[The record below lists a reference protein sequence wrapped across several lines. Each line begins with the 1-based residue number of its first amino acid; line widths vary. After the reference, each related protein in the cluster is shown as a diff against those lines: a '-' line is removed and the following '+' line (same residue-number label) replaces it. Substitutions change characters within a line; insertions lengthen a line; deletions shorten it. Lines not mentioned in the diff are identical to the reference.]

1 MASWE
6 ILYIYRARLRARL
19 VLVQELLAVLGIAVG
34 VALLFASQVAST
46 SLDGSIQQLASGIVG
61 RASLQMVAR
70 DPHGFQERL
79 LDRVRRLPGVLGAAP
94 VLEVRATLIGPRGRS
109 AVDLIASD
117 PHDVHL
123 GGSLLRRFTA
133 VQLASLRVLALP
145 APVAAEIGV
154 DSLQTV
160 GLEVGASR
168 LTALMG
174 AKLDAGNIGALV
186 HSPVA
191 IAPLAYAQEVSGLRG
206 RVTRILVNTAP
217 GREREVLRGLRELAV
232 GQPVNVEPADFDAQL
247 FDTAAAPADQS
258 EELFSA
264 ISALVGFMF
273 AFNAMLVTAH
283 LRRNLV
289 ETLRRRG
296 ATRTMTLQV
305 LLFDALVLGVL
316 GTLLGLALGEALSIV
331 VFRADPGYLAFAFAV
346 GEQRIVTWQSVAL
359 AAGAGL
365 AAACIGVL
373 APLHDVLVRRLRSS
387 RELTGGPRRPRSL
400 RELAGGSR
408 RLRSSS
414 ELAGDRRR
422 RDADGQE
429 PSPAALHPRSWLR
442 GRLGARP
449 AGELGSR
456 ALRLLLGAGC
466 LALTTT
472 ILLARPQSAI
482 LGSVT
487 LVAALLLLL
496 PLAFD
501 AILAVF
507 EALQR
512 PLYAASSRIAIV
524 ELRTPS
530 SRMRS
535 LAIAATGAIAVF
547 GSVAIEGARS
557 NLQRGLNAAARGID
571 SNAAVWV
578 SPQGEANAFSTIPF
592 RGTAARTLARIPGVS
607 AVGVYRGGFLDWGER
622 RVWVLAP
629 PRTAAHP
636 IPVGQLV
643 QGEFAAASSAIRGSG
658 WAVLSQAL
666 ADEHHLRIGERF
678 SLPSPR
684 PTTFRVAALSTNLGW
699 PPGAIVLS
707 AVDYAR
713 AWGST
718 DPSAYQVQI
727 DPGASASAV
736 RAGIQRAL
744 GPQTGL
750 LAETVSQRVRWHYA
764 TTRQALS
771 RLAQIGT
778 LVLIAAV
785 LAMAGAMGSM
795 IWQRR
800 PQLAYIKRQ
809 GYKRGVLWRAL
820 LCESALLLGAG
831 CSLGALFGVYGQ
843 LLLSH
848 ALASV
853 TGFPIVFSIGG
864 LQAISSFALVSAA
877 AVAILALPGY
887 LAVRVPPTTV
897 STA

>member
-46 SLDGSIQQLASGIVG
+46 SLDGSIHQLASGIVG

-70 DPHGFQERL
+70 DPHGFEERL

-94 VLEVRATLIGPRGRS
+94 VLEVRATVIGPRGRS

-117 PHDVHL
+117 PRDVHL

-133 VQLASLRVLALP
+133 AQLASLRVLALP
-145 APVAAEIGV
+145 VPVAAEIGV

-160 GLEVGASR
+160 GLEIGASR

-186 HSPVA
+186 DSPVA

-217 GREREVLRGLRELAV
+217 GREREVLRGLEELAV
-232 GQPVNVEPADFDAQL
+232 GQPVNVEPSDFDAQL

-296 ATRTMTLQV
+296 ATRTMTVQV

-331 VFRADPGYLAFAFAV
+331 VFRANPGYLAFAFAV
-346 GEQRIVTWQSVAL
+346 GEQRIVAWQSVAL

-387 RELTGGPRRPRSL
+387 PGPVG
-400 RELAGGSR
+400 E
-408 RLRSSS
+408 
-414 ELAGDRRR
+414 RRR
-422 RDADGQE
+422 RGAARPRPGPAADGPE
-429 PSPAALHPRSWLR
+429 SSPAALRPGSGR
-442 GRLGARP
+442 GWSLLTHP
-449 AGELGSR
+449 AGDRAPR

-466 LALTTT
+466 LALTTA

-496 PLAFD
+496 PIAFD
-501 AILAVF
+501 AILAAF

-512 PLYAASSRIAIV
+512 PLYAASTRIAIV

-592 RGTAARTLARIPGVS
+592 RGTAARTLAGIPGVS

-629 PRTAAHP
+629 PGTAPYP

-643 QGEFAAASSAIRGSG
+643 GGELAAASSAIRGSG

-678 SLPSPR
+678 TLPSPR
-684 PTTFRVAALSTNLGW
+684 PMTFRVAALSTNLGW
-699 PPGAIVLS
+699 PPGAIILN
-707 AVDYAR
+707 AADYAR
-713 AWGST
+713 AWGSA

-727 DPGASASAV
+727 DPGASPSAV

-744 GPQTGL
+744 GPRTGL
-750 LAETVSQRVRWHYA
+750 VTETVSQRVRWHYA

-853 TGFPIVFSIGG
+853 TGFPIVFSAGG

-887 LAVRVPPTTV
+887 LAVRVSPTTV
-897 STA
+897 STV

>member
-1 MASWE
+1 MAAWE

-19 VLVQELLAVLGIAVG
+19 VLVQELLAILGIAVG

-46 SLDGSIQQLASGIVG
+46 SLDGSILQLTSGIVG

-70 DPHGFQERL
+70 DPHGFEQGL
-79 LDRVRRLPGVLGAAP
+79 LSRVRRLPGVRGAEP
-94 VLEVRATLIGPRGRS
+94 VLEARATVIGPAGRR
-109 AVDLIASD
+109 AVDLIAGD
-117 PHDVHL
+117 PRYVHL
-123 GGSLLRRFTA
+123 GGALLQRFTA
-133 VQLASLRVLALP
+133 TQLTSLRVLALP
-145 APVAAEIGV
+145 APVAQAIGV

-160 GLEVGASR
+160 GLELGAR
-168 LTALMG
+168 ELTALLG

-186 HSPVA
+186 NSPVA
-191 IAPLAYAQEVSGLRG
+191 IAPLAYAQEVTGLRG
-206 RVTRILVNTAP
+206 KVTRILVRTDP
-217 GREREVLRGLRELAV
+217 GREREVRRGLDALAG
-232 GQPVNVEPADFDAQL
+232 GQPVNVEPAAYDAQL

-283 LRRNLV
+283 LRSNLV

-296 ATRTMTLQV
+296 ATRAMTVQV

-331 VFRADPGYLAFAFAV
+331 VFRANPGYLAFAFAV
-346 GEQRIVTWQSVAL
+346 GEQRIVSWQSVAL
-359 AAGAGL
+359 AAGTGL
-365 AAACIGVL
+365 LAACIGVL
-373 APLHDVLVRRLRSS
+373 APQHDVLARRLRASP
-387 RELTGGPRRPRSL
+387 G
-400 RELAGGSR
+400 
-408 RLRSSS
+408 
-414 ELAGDRRR
+414 
-422 RDADGQE
+422 AD
-429 PSPAALHPRSWLR
+429 P
-442 GRLGARP
+442 GARP
-449 AGELGSR
+449 GRLPGSR
-456 ALRLLLGAGC
+456 ARSSTKRRSRALASSLSGARRGRRAGSRERNPIALRLGLGAVC
-466 LALTTT
+466 LALTTA
-472 ILLARPQSAI
+472 ILLARPQSAV

-496 PLAFD
+496 PIAFD
-501 AILAVF
+501 AILAGF
-507 EALQR
+507 ETLQR
-512 PLYAASSRIAIV
+512 PLYAASTRIAIV

-557 NLQRGLNAAARGID
+557 NLQRGLDASARGID

-578 SPQGEANAFSTIPF
+578 SPQGETNAFTTIPF
-592 RGTAARTLARIPGVS
+592 TTTTFNGPAARALARIPGVS

-622 RVWVLAP
+622 RIWVLAP
-629 PRTAAHP
+629 PRTVAHP
-636 IPVGQLV
+636 IPFGQLV
-643 QGEFAAASSAIRGSG
+643 RGQLAPASAALRGSG

-666 ADEHHLRIGERF
+666 AAAHHLRIGERF
-678 SLPSPR
+678 TLPSPH
-684 PTTFRVAALSTNLGW
+684 PTVFRVAALSTNLGW
-699 PPGAIVLS
+699 PPGAIILS
-707 AVDYAR
+707 AADYAR
-713 AWGST
+713 AWGSS

-727 DPGASASAV
+727 DPHASPVTV
-736 RAGIQRAL
+736 RARIQRAL
-744 GPQTGL
+744 GPRTGL
-750 LAETVSQRVRWHYA
+750 LAETASQRVRGHYA

-809 GYKRGVLWRAL
+809 GYKRGLLWRAL

-831 CSLGALFGVYGQ
+831 CSLGALFGIYGQ

-853 TGFPIVFSIGG
+853 TGFPIVFSAGG
-864 LQAISSFALVSAA
+864 LAAISSFALVSAA

-887 LAVRVPPTTV
+887 LAVRVRPTTV
-897 STA
+897 STT

>member
-70 DPHGFQERL
+70 DPHGFPERL
-79 LDRVRRLPGVLGAAP
+79 LEQVSRLPGVLGAAP
-94 VLEVRATLIGPRGRS
+94 VLEVRATVIGPRGSS
-109 AVDLIASD
+109 AVDLIASE
-117 PHDVHL
+117 PRDVLADHRSV
-123 GGSLLRRFTA
+123 GGSLLRRFSA
-133 VQLASLRVLALP
+133 AQLASLRVLALP

-160 GLEVGASR
+160 GLEIGASR

-191 IAPLAYAQEVSGLRG
+191 IAPLTYAQEVSGLRG
-206 RVTRILVNTAP
+206 QVTRILVNTAP
-217 GREREVLRGLRELAV
+217 GREHEVLRGLRELAA

-331 VFRADPGYLAFAFAV
+331 VFRANPGYLAFAFAV

-365 AAACIGVL
+365 GAACIGVL
-373 APLHDVLVRRLRSS
+373 APLHDVLLRPLSS
-387 RELTGGPRRPRSL
+387 GRSRNLLTRSV
-400 RELAGGSR
+400 
-408 RLRSSS
+408 
-414 ELAGDRRR
+414 
-422 RDADGQE
+422 
-429 PSPAALHPRSWLR
+429 
-442 GRLGARP
+442 GARAP
-449 AGELGSR
+449 R

-466 LALTTT
+466 LALTTA

-496 PLAFD
+496 PIAFD

-643 QGEFAAASSAIRGSG
+643 QGDFAAASSSIRGSG

-678 SLPSPR
+678 TLPSPR

-707 AVDYAR
+707 AADYAR
-713 AWGST
+713 AWDST
-718 DPSAYQVQI
+718 DLSAYQVQI

-744 GPQTGL
+744 GPRTGL

-820 LCESALLLGAG
+820 LCESTLLLGAG

-853 TGFPIVFSIGG
+853 TGFPIVFSAGG

>member
-70 DPHGFQERL
+70 DPHGFPERL
-79 LDRVRRLPGVLGAAP
+79 IDRVRGLPGVIGAAP
-94 VLEVRATLIGPRGRS
+94 VLEVRATVVGPRGSS
-109 AVDLIASD
+109 AVDLIASE
-117 PHDVHL
+117 PRDVLADHRSV
-123 GGSLLRRFTA
+123 GGSLLRRFSA
-133 VQLASLRVLALP
+133 AQLASLRVLALP

-160 GLEVGASR
+160 GLEIGASR

-191 IAPLAYAQEVSGLRG
+191 IAPLTYAQEVSGLRG
-206 RVTRILVNTAP
+206 QVTRILVNTAP
-217 GREREVLRGLRELAV
+217 GREHEVLRGLRELAA

-331 VFRADPGYLAFAFAV
+331 VFRANPGYLAFAFAV

-365 AAACIGVL
+365 GAACIGVL
-373 APLHDVLVRRLRSS
+373 APLHDVLLRPLSS
-387 RELTGGPRRPRSL
+387 GRSRNLLTRSV
-400 RELAGGSR
+400 
-408 RLRSSS
+408 
-414 ELAGDRRR
+414 
-422 RDADGQE
+422 
-429 PSPAALHPRSWLR
+429 
-442 GRLGARP
+442 GARAP
-449 AGELGSR
+449 R

-466 LALTTT
+466 LALTTA

-496 PLAFD
+496 PIAFD

-643 QGEFAAASSAIRGSG
+643 QGDFAAASSSIRGSG

-678 SLPSPR
+678 TLPSPR

-707 AVDYAR
+707 AADYAR
-713 AWGST
+713 AWDST
-718 DPSAYQVQI
+718 DLSAYQVQI

-744 GPQTGL
+744 GPRTGL

-820 LCESALLLGAG
+820 LCESTLLLGAG

-853 TGFPIVFSIGG
+853 TGFPIVFSAGG

>member
-19 VLVQELLAVLGIAVG
+19 VLVQELLAILGIAVG

-70 DPHGFQERL
+70 DPHGFPERL
-79 LDRVRRLPGVLGAAP
+79 LDRVRGLPGVLGAAP
-94 VLEVRATLIGPRGRS
+94 VLEVRATVIGPRGRS

-117 PHDVHL
+117 PRDVLANHRSV
-123 GGSLLRRFTA
+123 GGSLLQHFSA
-133 VQLASLRVLALP
+133 AQLASLRVLALP
-145 APVAAEIGV
+145 APVAAQIGV
-154 DSLQTV
+154 DALQTV
-160 GLEVGASR
+160 GLEIGASR

-217 GREREVLRGLRELAV
+217 GREHEVLRGLRELAA
-232 GQPVNVEPADFDAQL
+232 GQPVNVEPSDFDAQL

-296 ATRTMTLQV
+296 ATRMMTVQV

-331 VFRADPGYLAFAFAV
+331 VFRANPGYLAFAFAV

-359 AAGAGL
+359 AAGAGM

-387 RELTGGPRRPRSL
+387 P
-400 RELAGGSR
+400 
-408 RLRSSS
+408 

-422 RDADGQE
+422 RDADSRE
-429 PSPAALHPRSWLR
+429 SSAAALRPRTWLR
-442 GRLGARP
+442 GGLSARP
-449 AGELGSR
+449 AGEHGPR
-456 ALRLLLGAGC
+456 VLRLLLGAAC
-466 LALTTT
+466 LALTTA

-496 PLAFD
+496 PIAFD

-592 RGTAARTLARIPGVS
+592 RGIAARTLARIPGVS

-629 PRTAAHP
+629 PSTAAHP

-643 QGEFAAASSAIRGSG
+643 QGEFAAASSSIRGSG

-666 ADEHHLRIGERF
+666 AGEHNLRIGERF
-678 SLPSPR
+678 TLPSPR

-707 AVDYAR
+707 AADYAR

-744 GPQTGL
+744 GPRTGL

-853 TGFPIVFSIGG
+853 TGFPIVFSAGG